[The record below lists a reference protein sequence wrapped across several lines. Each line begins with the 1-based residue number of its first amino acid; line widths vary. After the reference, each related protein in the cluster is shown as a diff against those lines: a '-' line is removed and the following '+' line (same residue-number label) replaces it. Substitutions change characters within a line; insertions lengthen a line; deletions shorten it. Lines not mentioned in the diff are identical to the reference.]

1 MTQQEEY
8 ILELVRNGMSATFA
22 YKTGTQ
28 CPCMIYRDAN
38 NPKYDQEYHDIFTT
52 AEDCNGTGLI
62 SVTTTTKTIKGIF
75 YDPEIQSTGFSV
87 SDFYKNT
94 PVGEW
99 KDYAL
104 IGMGFIETTGNTFF
118 NMKSYSGE
126 YNILTYNSETFRIKR
141 IYDLHNFGLMV
152 GFERL
157 S

>member
-8 ILELVRNGMSATFA
+8 ILEIIRNGMSATFT

-52 AEDCNGTGLI
+52 AEQCNKTGLI
-62 SVTTTTKTIKGIF
+62 GVTTTTKTIKGF
-75 YDPEIQSTGFSV
+75 FFDPESQSTGFGV
-87 SDFYKNT
+87 SDFFRNT

-99 KDYAL
+99 KSYQL
-104 IGMGFIETTGNTFF
+104 VGMGFINTADNSYF
-118 NMKSYSGE
+118 NLKTYEKE
-126 YNILTYNSETFRIKR
+126 YNTLTYNSETFRIKR